1 MSEHLE
7 RKKTMDFMDMNVIVT
22 GASRG
27 IGSGI
32 AIGFGREK
40 ASVVVN
46 YVSNKDAAEEIVTE
60 IEELGGKAFSFK
72 TDTSDPG
79 QVQGMVDAANQ
90 RFGDIHVLVNNAGI
104 SGPYAHL
111 VDTTVEEWDRVMAI
125 NLRGYFL
132 CCKAVLPSMLERKTG
147 SIVNISS
154 IYGKRGEENNAAYCA
169 TKAGEILLTQTLA
182 LEVAPHI
189 RVNAVC
195 PGHMATE
202 QNWDEIRTWAE
213 ERGTTFEYERDKL
226 WDSIPMKRNG
236 ENEDV
241 ANLVL
246 FLASD
251 ASTYITGQAIDVDGG
266 FRLG

>member
-1 MSEHLE
+1 
-7 RKKTMDFMDMNVIVT
+7 MDFKDMTVLVT

-32 AIGFGREK
+32 ALGFGREK

-46 YVSNKDAAEEIVTE
+46 YYSQESAAEEIVAE
-60 IEELGGKAFSFK
+60 IEKMGGKAFSYK
-72 TDTSDPG
+72 ADTSDPA
-79 QVQGMVDAANQ
+79 QVQGMVEAANQ
-90 RFGDIHVLVNNAGI
+90 EFGDILVLVNNAGI

-111 VDTTVEEWDRVMAI
+111 IDTKVEEWDRVVAI

-132 CCKAVLPSMLERKTG
+132 CCKAVLPSMLERGSG

-154 IYGKRGEENNAAYCA
+154 IYGKRGEPNNAVYCA

-182 LEVAPHI
+182 LEVAPKV

-202 QNWDEIRTWAE
+202 QNWDEIRTWAA

-226 WDSIPMKRNG
+226 WDSIPLKRNG

-251 ASTYITGQAIDVDGG
+251 ASSYITGQAIDVDGG